1 MAWKQFFRE
10 EKESWAA
17 TQLLMVKFLGNVLFC
32 KATTGDTLSSLW
44 SVGLFREYPNTYLE
58 KNCPSSNGHILVFW
72 DGLGHL
78 LREEQS
84 KPSEW

>member
-17 TQLLMVKFLGNVLFC
+17 TQLLMVKFPGNVLFC

-44 SVGLFREYPNTYLE
+44 SVGLLGNT
-58 KNCPSSNGHILVFW
+58 
-72 DGLGHL
+72 
-78 LREEQS
+78 LREVVKNGLFTVRLTLRGGS
-84 KPSEW
+84 TLTVSLTVKRPFF